1 MTEND
6 SLRDELKRCL
16 LSAHAAVPG
25 EATLTFSYPESFT
38 GFQGHFPGDPILPG
52 VCVLQSLRIGLEQA
66 WRAPLRLVEI
76 IDARFLS
83 PTKPGD
89 ELLFNARESA
99 RDGGVFSVK
108 TKVTRKGARV
118 AELTVK
124 LEQTPAP

>member
-1 MTEND
+1 MKSD
-6 SLRDELKRCL
+6 CLQDELRQCL
-16 LSAHAAVPG
+16 VSAHAAGPG
-25 EATLTFSYPESFT
+25 EAALTFSYPESFT

-52 VCVLQSLRIGLEQA
+52 VCILQSLRVGLEQT
-66 WRAPLRLVEI
+66 WQVPLRLAEI
-76 IDARFLS
+76 VDARFLS

-89 ELLFNARESA
+89 ELLFNARETA